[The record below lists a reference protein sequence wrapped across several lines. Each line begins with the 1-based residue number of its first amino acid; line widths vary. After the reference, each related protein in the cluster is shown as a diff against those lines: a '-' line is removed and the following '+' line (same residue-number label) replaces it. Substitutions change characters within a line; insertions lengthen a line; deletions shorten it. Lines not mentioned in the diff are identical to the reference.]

1 MFCQPQ
7 RVIGGHA
14 VELMPT
20 LLNEINST
28 MEQTAA
34 GRGNTVTRAPR
45 ELPHPD
51 LIGSPLH
58 LKRLPMNLL
67 SNAVKCSK
75 ENGSVLLFCREI
87 RQEGETVWIEFICA
101 DAGIGMSEE
110 FQKHLSEPFTQENND
125 ARSAFGGMG
134 LGMSIAKPLD
144 PQTRIRALSKAIQD
158 RTAKKSGKL
167 RTQPSAELSCLGEC
181 VFCKRGFAGLR
192 ASCKCPRRPC
202 RRRCTW

>member
-75 ENGSVLLFCREI
+75 ENGSVLLFCREV
-87 RQEGETVWIEFICA
+87 RQEGETAWIEFICA
-101 DAGIGMSEE
+101 DTGIGMSEE
-110 FQKHLSEPFTQENND
+110 FQKHLFEPFTQEDND
-125 ARSAFGGMG
+125 ARSAFGGTG
-134 LGMSIAKPLD
+134 LGMSITKPLD
-144 PQTRIRALSKAIQD
+144 PQTLIRTLSKAIQD
-158 RTAKKSGKL
+158 RTD
-167 RTQPSAELSCLGEC
+167 R
-181 VFCKRGFAGLR
+181 
-192 ASCKCPRRPC
+192 
-202 RRRCTW
+202 